1 MSNITNRL
9 RFLANNPHLAN
20 QTTLAQLAL
29 DSARQD
35 EEIARDREI
44 QADLI
49 MDSMDRALPPRRDTP
64 DNVVR
69 LSDFIS
75 KIA

>member
-1 MSNITNRL
+1 MSNITGRL

-49 MDSMDRALPPRRDTP
+49 ADSMDRALPPRRDTP
-64 DNVVR
+64 PNVVR

-75 KIA
+75 KFA